1 MAEVAIVDDEK
12 LLVNSL
18 KIELSHAGYSVS
30 QFYDAGSFL
39 AYIQSNEPDVVL
51 LDLQLPDINGLE
63 VLQTIMQAGRYIPTI
78 IITAHGN
85 IESAIQAMKAGAFD
99 YINKPFELDEI
110 SILIKKALDET
121 KLVKEVE
128 HRRQRAYKTARLKS
142 IIGTSLPILALLE
155 TVEKLAKIDNTT
167 ILLRGESG
175 TGKDLISKIIHN
187 LSARS
192 SKQFIEINCASF
204 PENLLESELFGH
216 EKGAFT
222 DAKQRKT
229 GLVEIAD
236 GGTLFLDEIGELPLA
251 LQAKL
256 LMFIDT
262 KSFRRIGGTSEIRVN
277 VRIVSATNRNLEES
291 VENGSFRQDL
301 YYRLNVLPITIPP
314 LRDRGA
320 DVIKITDHYLA
331 SMSKKFGKRRMSLGI
346 KAKNAF
352 LAYDWPGNVR
362 ELKNFIERLVIL
374 SSSDVI
380 GYIQLPAEMKERL
393 ADLKSIKNRYQKKSL
408 SMNEILEKFEE
419 ELINNA
425 MTNTGGVKAEAAKIL
440 GISRYSL
447 LRKMKRI
454 YGKGKKD

>member
-18 KIELSHAGYSVS
+18 KIELSHEGYSVS
-30 QFYDAGSFL
+30 EFYDAGSFIT
-39 AYIQSNEPDVVL
+39 YIQSNEPDVVL

-128 HRRQRAYKTARLKS
+128 HHRQRAYKNARLKN
-142 IIGTSLPILALLE
+142 IIGSSPPIRELLE
-155 TVEKLAKIDNTT
+155 TIEKLAKIDNTT

-175 TGKDLISKIIHN
+175 TGKDLLAKVIHN

-236 GGTLFLDEIGELPLA
+236 GGTLFLDEIGELPLP
-251 LQAKL
+251 LQSKL
-256 LMFIDT
+256 LKFIDI
-262 KSFRRIGGTSEIRVN
+262 KSFRRIGGTSEIRVD
-277 VRIVSATNRNLEES
+277 VRIISATNRNLENS
-291 VENGSFRQDL
+291 IKNGSFRQDL

-320 DVIKITDHYLA
+320 DVIKITKHYLE
-331 SMSKKFGKRRMSLGI
+331 SMSKKFGKRQMSLGI
-346 KAKNAF
+346 KAKTAF

-374 SSSDVI
+374 SSNDVI
-380 GYIQLPAEMKERL
+380 GYSQLPLEMKERL
-393 ADLKSIKNRYQKKSL
+393 AELKSIKNRYKNKSL
-408 SMNEILEKFEE
+408 CMNDILEIFEE
-419 ELINNA
+419 ELISNA
-425 MTNTGGVKAEAAKIL
+425 LANAGGIKAEAAKIL

-447 LRKMKRI
+447 LRKIKRI
-454 YGKGKKD
+454 YGKDKKD

>member
-1 MAEVAIVDDEK
+1 MAEIAIVDDEK

-18 KIELSHAGYSVS
+18 EIELTHNGFAVHP
-30 QFYDAGSFL
+30 FYDAGTFL
-39 AYIQSNEPDVVL
+39 TYIQSNEPDVVL

-63 VLQTIMQAGRYIPTI
+63 VLQTLMHGSRYIPTI

-121 KLVKEVE
+121 RLVKEVE

-142 IIGTSLPILALLE
+142 IIGTSPPVLELLD
-155 TVEKLAKIDNTT
+155 TIKKISEIDYTT

-175 TGKDLISKIIHN
+175 TGKDLLAKVIHN
-187 LSARS
+187 LSTRS
-192 SKQFIEINCASF
+192 SKQFIEVNCASF

-236 GGTLFLDEIGELPLA
+236 GGTLFLDEIGELPLS

-256 LMFIDT
+256 LKFIDT

-277 VRIVSATNRNLEES
+277 VRIISATNRNLEES
-291 VENGSFRQDL
+291 IENGSFRQDL

-314 LRDRGA
+314 LRGRGT
-320 DVIKITDHYLA
+320 DVIKITEHYLA

-380 GYIQLPAEMKERL
+380 GYSHLPLEMKKRL
-393 ADLKSIKNRYQKKSL
+393 ADLKSIKNRYQNKSH
-408 SMNEILEKFEE
+408 SMNEIVEIFEE
-419 ELINNA
+419 ELISNA
-425 MTNTGGVKAEAAKIL
+425 MANAGGVKAEAAKIL

>member
-236 GGTLFLDEIGELPLA
+236 GGTLFLDEIGELPLP

-256 LMFIDT
+256 LRFIDT

-380 GYIQLPAEMKERL
+380 GYLQLPAEMKERL

>member
-1 MAEVAIVDDEK
+1 MAEIAIVDDEK

-18 KIELSHAGYSVS
+18 EIELAHNGFAVHP
-30 QFYDAGSFL
+30 FYDAETFL
-39 AYIQSNEPDVVL
+39 TYIQSNEPDVVL

-63 VLQTIMQAGRYIPTI
+63 VLQTLMHGSRYIPTI

-121 KLVKEVE
+121 RLVKEVE
-128 HRRQRAYKTARLKS
+128 HRRQRAYKTTRLKS
-142 IIGTSLPILALLE
+142 IIGTSPPVLELLD
-155 TVEKLAKIDNTT
+155 TIKKISKIDYTT

-175 TGKDLISKIIHN
+175 TGKDLLAKVIHN

-192 SKQFIEINCASF
+192 SKQFIEVNCASF

-251 LQAKL
+251 LQAKIL
-256 LMFIDT
+256 KFIDT
-262 KSFRRIGGTSEIRVN
+262 KSFRRIGGISEIRVN
-277 VRIVSATNRNLEES
+277 VHIISATNRNLEEAIN
-291 VENGSFRQDL
+291 NGSFRQDL
-301 YYRLNVLPITIPP
+301 YYRLNVLPITMPP
-314 LRDRGA
+314 LRDRGR
-320 DVIKITDHYLA
+320 DVIKITEHYLK

-352 LAYDWPGNVR
+352 LSYDWPGNVR

-380 GYIQLPAEMKERL
+380 SYVQLPSEMKERIVKL
-393 ADLKSIKNRYQKKSL
+393 LSIKSRNQNRSL
-408 SMNEILEKFEE
+408 SMNKILEKFEE
-419 ELINNA
+419 ELISNA
-425 MTNTGGVKAEAAKIL
+425 MENTGGVKAEAAKIL